1 VELAEKERFPDSRPA
16 REKPFRMCKDNRM
29 ITVRLTD
36 LEEGWKFDKT
46 DDAQVNYFEDFLT
59 SNKSKSNV

>member
-1 VELAEKERFPDSRPA
+1 MELTEKERFPGSKPA
-16 REKPFRMCKDNRM
+16 REKPFRMYKDNKM

-46 DDAQVNYFEDFLT
+46 GDAQVNWKLY
-59 SNKSKSNV
+59 SKK